1 MTDFSA
7 LPRTFDVLVRRP
19 VSTAPTRFYRFSLHS
34 TDYRS
39 CLDEVETLFPG
50 VDTERLRR
58 IYEGKEKPGVGISG
72 DVAITNTDHYSTR
85 GKAAPPATATR
96 RKTALEVMASVAEAA
111 VAVNSDL
118 RDTFSTLAS
127 FERRENIPPEWHAA
141 DVKRLTKWACRLSQK
156 IAELAGQGVSAP
168 PALPPMPAPP
178 VLKGDWPFAV
188 GGEVELPCGDNH
200 PPVELTLNLG
210 RDDGPAWGEP
220 LPLSQIKF

>member
-58 IYEGKEKPGVGISG
+58 IYEGKVKPGVGISG
-72 DVAITNTDHYSTR
+72 DVAITNTDHYSMR
-85 GKAAPPATATR
+85 GKAAPPATR
-96 RKTALEVMASVAEAA
+96 RKTALEVMASVAETA

-118 RDTFSTLAS
+118 RDTFSALAS
-127 FERRENIPPEWHAA
+127 FERRGNIPPEWHAA
-141 DVKRLTKWACRLSQK
+141 DAEKLTRWACRLSQK
-156 IAELAGQGVSAP
+156 IAELASQSVSTP
-168 PALPPMPAPP
+168 PILPPMPEP
-178 VLKGDWPFAV
+178 VLKGEWPFAV
-188 GGEVELPCGDNH
+188 GGEVELPCGDDH